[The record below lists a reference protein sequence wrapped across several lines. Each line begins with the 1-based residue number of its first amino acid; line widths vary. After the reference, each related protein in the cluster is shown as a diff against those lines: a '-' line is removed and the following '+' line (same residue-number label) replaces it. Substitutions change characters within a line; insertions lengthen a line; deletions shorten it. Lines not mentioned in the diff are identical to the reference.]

1 MSHVLGL
8 MPFQFNFFEI
18 IFLLKKKEYRPD
30 YYYYYYLFI
39 PENQYRPEI
48 CVAELMVTVQKYS
61 LTYKF
66 LVICHI

>member
-8 MPFQFNFFEI
+8 MPFQFNFFEM
-18 IFLLKKKEYRPD
+18 IFLLKKNEYR
-30 YYYYYYLFI
+30 LEVFFFFSF

-48 CVAELMVTVQKYS
+48 CIAELKVAVQKYS